1 MQLRLNDALLR
12 AERLFGDS
20 EAIVCGDLR
29 LTYAHFATRCRRLIT
44 FLRQH
49 GVRRGDRVAV
59 LMPNCHRYLE
69 AYCAIPAMGAV
80 IVPLNNR
87 HTAAE
92 QRATLVD
99 AGAVLLLVD
108 ESFAAVANALEMPTL
123 KLLFAP
129 EPYEELLTASAES
142 PLDDDVEAGD
152 LAALFYT
159 SGTTGQPKGVMLT
172 HRNLVANAFQ
182 ITVGFGYSEDD
193 TFLHMAPLFH
203 LADAGSV
210 LTLIW
215 LGARHVLLPKFAP
228 GAAFSAIAHEQVTC
242 TLGVPAMLYALVQHP
257 DADTADC
264 HTLRLIAHGGAP
276 MPPALLRRGGDL
288 RLFVYTSLR
297 PHRS

>member
-1 MQLRLNDALLR
+1 MQSILLDPYATSTGTPVAPVFPIVTPSVISPHVNRVKQPERSCAMQLRLNDALLR
-12 AERLFGDS
+12 AEQLFGDK

-44 FLRQH
+44 LLRQH
-49 GVRRGDRVAV
+49 GVQRGDRVAV

-182 ITVGFGYSEDD
+182 ITVGFGYRRMTPFCTWPRS
-193 TFLHMAPLFH
+193 F
-203 LADAGSV
+203 
-210 LTLIW
+210 IW
-215 LGARHVLLPKFAP
+215 R
-228 GAAFSAIAHEQVTC
+228 T
-242 TLGVPAMLYALVQHP
+242 
-257 DADTADC
+257 
-264 HTLRLIAHGGAP
+264 
-276 MPPALLRRGGDL
+276 RG
-288 RLFVYTSLR
+288 RCMR
-297 PHRS
+297 